1 MEGLPLILA
10 RCIMLSLLLK
20 PTDNAQDEVVP
31 CAAPAAPEAGEE
43 VSPASLMK
51 QCRTRSASEWRE
63 AGLSP
68 ISYVY
73 HQLMHGHGCRHAST
87 VHQLGARPI
96 ARPSAEDLSAGFD
109 DRVDFE
115 VADGTLDYFEH
126 CPMGGGEPASLSLKR
141 QCVIPGSSARRRCH
155 PLRSGGPFG
164 SYRGSPATP
173 SLRRTESDLMFP
185 WSLDEE
191 DAARPSLEARGA
203 LASPRPLVASL

>member
-20 PTDNAQDEVVP
+20 PTDSAQDEVVP

-96 ARPSAEDLSAGFD
+96 ARPSMWKDGSA
-109 DRVDFE
+109 V
-115 VADGTLDYFEH
+115 GTRAH
-126 CPMGGGEPASLSLKR
+126 
-141 QCVIPGSSARRRCH
+141 
-155 PLRSGGPFG
+155 
-164 SYRGSPATP
+164 
-173 SLRRTESDLMFP
+173 
-185 WSLDEE
+185 
-191 DAARPSLEARGA
+191 
-203 LASPRPLVASL
+203 SPRRPCPAFELCERP